1 MNDLTFDQIA
11 AEPQLYV
18 EQWKDLTLDELNEKL
33 DEFISRARDDLEL
46 ESEGDPEELSRLQA
60 DFDPFSATIKS
71 QIISQIENTR
81 EKEEPEQ
88 EPEPITPKVSD
99 PLSPLNAIPFNNVK
113 AEKCIYEKV
122 NNVIIDDYNDTPKGF
137 KVFEMTAVQSTK
149 KTDYFININ
158 FNNVIYQANYINF
171 IKDDECN
178 FTDDLMLIFAVDKN
192 QFLER
197 IKAKG
202 ITDYRVVDFKK
213 INEADAKEREEYN
226 QFRKGIDFTI
236 TGNVMD
242 KELLLFIGECI
253 TSDAVRYSDL
263 INKYYNNMDDDIE
276 KRNNHATGLKDIIT
290 KINDKDSKIDFER
303 FNKTVIN
310 ATIESLKRLKSSN
323 PFKDEQD
330 DNIRAEKTE
339 RLESIIRDY
348 YLNNLKFSKVLA
360 DVRQKITDEAVNKQ
374 GAKR

>member
-171 IKDDECN
+171 IKDDESN